1 LQEGRV
7 LCGSLCMLCGRSLT
21 CRWPA
26 LTLPAHTPLK
36 HLQQPNGTGQIAS
49 ADLEGAAEDASE
61 ASGEHM
67 QSTRNALRGTV
78 WAAGGS
84 VCACMLQGT
93 YLCMSNEV
101 HVILLANNCSPA
113 LSGLEIDI
121 SRRHCVETCTEGPQL
136 RGEPKSPCA
145 AAPLPSIFPWTTS
158 LKPAV
163 RRPEHDRAP
172 CPNVPAFRN
181 TPHETLAKPCLLGPP
196 GHPCRVVP
204 CTSTAQDQ
212 SQGCRRRLRG
222 ALALTRE

>member
-1 LQEGRV
+1 VRKSV
-7 LCGSLCMLCGRSLT
+7 HAVWAVSH
-21 CRWPA
+21 
-26 LTLPAHTPLK
+26 LPVACPHTPSSHPPETPATAKRHWSDCICRSGRCRGRRL
-36 HLQQPNGTGQIAS
+36 GGFG
-49 ADLEGAAEDASE
+49 GAHAE
-61 ASGEHM
+61 H
-67 QSTRNALRGTV
+67 QKRGTV

-93 YLCMSNEV
+93 YLCMSNGV
-101 HVILLANNCSPA
+101 HVILLANSCSPA